1 MRTLGS
7 APALRY
13 AASLVALACVAEPA
27 AAHEVGLSYGRY
39 TLTSTALT
47 LELTLAAREL
57 ASLASGLDA
66 DGDGHL
72 GAREL
77 ADGRAAIA
85 RGVWDMIT
93 VEVGGARCGA
103 TLDAVDAVEGDG
115 VSLRGAARCAS
126 LGNSPGA
133 HDGGV
138 PRHDVTL
145 GFLTAATPG
154 HRHLAHAR
162 YAGTE
167 VDVVTHRGAPSFSL
181 AGAVGEAP
189 AEVAEGVRG
198 LFRVGVEHIL
208 GGFDH
213 LLFLLGLLVV
223 GGRLRAVLA
232 VITAFTVA
240 HSITLGLA
248 VLRVWSP
255 SPTWIEPI
263 IALSVAWVAFEN
275 LRASDLDH
283 RWRLTFA
290 FGLVHG
296 FGFAGALGELRVPAP
311 DVPAA
316 LLVFNL
322 GVEAGQLF
330 VLALVWPLILLARRS
345 EGFRV
350 HGVRALSIGIGVVAV
365 YWFVERV
372 LGA

>member
-1 MRTLGS
+1 VGTLVR
-7 APALRY
+7 AFAR
-13 AASLVALACVAEPA
+13 AASLVALLGVAAPA

-47 LELTLAAREL
+47 LELTLAEREL
-57 ASLASGLDA
+57 AGLVTGLDA

-77 ADGRAAIA
+77 EQGRAAIT
-85 RGVWDMIT
+85 RRVWDT
-93 VEVGGARCGA
+93 VAVMVDGVRCA
-103 TLDAVDAVEGDG
+103 SVLERVASVEGDG
-115 VSLRGAARCAS
+115 VELRGAARCVARAGTAS
-126 LGNSPGA
+126 GA
-133 HDGGV
+133 
-138 PRHDVTL
+138 PRHDVTI
-145 GFLTAATPG
+145 GFLADATSG

-167 VDVVTHRGAPSFSL
+167 VDVVTHRGAPSFAL
-181 AGAVGEAP
+181 AGAVGEGAAEP
-189 AEVAEGVRG
+189 AAGEGVGG
-198 LFRVGVEHIL
+198 LFFVGIEHIL
-208 GGFDH
+208 GGLDH

-223 GGRLRAVLA
+223 GGRLRAVVA

-248 VLRVWSP
+248 VLRVWTP
-255 SPTWIEPI
+255 SPAWIEPI

-275 LRASDLDH
+275 LRAPDLEH

-296 FGFAGALGELRVPAP
+296 FGFAGALGELHVPSA

-316 LLVFNL
+316 LFLFNL
-322 GVEAGQLF
+322 GVEAGQLL
-330 VLALVWPLILLARRS
+330 VLAFVWPIISLARRS

-350 HGVRALSIGIGVVAV
+350 QGVRALSVGIGVIAL